1 MEYYKEKDGDL
12 LIRMTDEGE
21 MQRYD
26 LKTDRWVEDQT
37 MAQIFYGGILA
48 KLITEEEAMAII
60 TKKKV
65 QSEVSRMALTQ

>member
-65 QSEVSRMALTQ
+65 